1 MNERTL
7 EFTGVKSAAT
17 VEIKNS
23 LGQVVMKSSI
33 DNAAAKL
40 NLTSLDAGI
49 YMVQVSGKNVY
60 FAKKITLK

>member
-1 MNERTL
+1 
-7 EFTGVKSAAT
+7 
-17 VEIKNS
+17 
-23 LGQVVMKSSI
+23 MKSSI

-40 NLTSLDAGI
+40 NLTSFDAGI